1 MADFELTETPLLSRS
16 TLDRA
21 EDLRGDAAA
30 LAAGWPDAKLLRITR
45 GGQARIT
52 DNTLVLDD
60 AADLGPEPVAD
71 AVFLGVDGGRHIWAV
86 FTKDLGGELADLRM
100 VGAGLS
106 DTDAGMMTTAVGL
119 LNWHKTARFSSIDGT
134 PTHAANAGWSRISEA
149 GHEEFPRSDPAI
161 ICLVH
166 DDADRVLL
174 ARQHS
179 WPERRYSILAGFV
192 ETGESF
198 ERCVTREIH
207 EEVGLDVTSV
217 RYLGSQPWP
226 FPRSVMIGFSAVAD
240 PEQPLKFHDGEIA
253 EAHWFT
259 RAEVVEALAV
269 GDWGARSDARLLLP
283 GSISIARGI
292 VSSWAGSVPPAS
304 A

>member
-1 MADFELTETPLLSRS
+1 MADFELTEIPLLSRS

-21 EDLRGDAAA
+21 EDLRADAAA
-30 LAAGWPDAKLLRITR
+30 LAAGWPEAKLLRITR
-45 GGQARIT
+45 GGQARVVG
-52 DNTLVLDD
+52 NTLVLDD
-60 AADLGPEPVAD
+60 AADLGVTPVPD
-71 AVFLGVDGGRHIWAV
+71 AVFLGVDAGRHVWAV
-86 FTKDLGGELADLRM
+86 FTKELDGDLADLRM

-134 PTHAANAGWSRISEA
+134 PTRPANAGWSRLSEV
-149 GHEEFPRSDPAI
+149 GHEEFPRTDPAI

-166 DDADRVLL
+166 DGADRVLL
-174 ARQHS
+174 ARQQA

-192 ETGESF
+192 ESGESF
-198 ERCVTREIH
+198 ERCVVREIH

-259 RAEVVEALAV
+259 RAEVVEALEA
-269 GDWGARSDARLLLP
+269 GDWAARSDARLLLP
-283 GSISIARGI
+283 GSISIARVI
-292 VSSWAGSVPPAS
+292 VNSWANSVPPGS